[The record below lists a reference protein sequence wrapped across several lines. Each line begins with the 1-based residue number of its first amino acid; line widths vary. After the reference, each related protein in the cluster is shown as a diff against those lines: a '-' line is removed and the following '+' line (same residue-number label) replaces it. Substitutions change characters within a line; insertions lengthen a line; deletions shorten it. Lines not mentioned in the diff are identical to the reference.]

1 MGSILEKKRS
11 MEALPASP
19 VRLFFTSEGRQH
31 TLRIESQKNE
41 TGVLFRICAV
51 LFAHGFTVLSGK
63 VASGP
68 NGIEDEFTMERI
80 DGDPGSD
87 QVLRQMVIDFERLL
101 FHGVSVLEYLQE
113 NQKRIPDRVRR
124 TKGTVRLDQDP
135 PVLRITGSDQPGLL
149 LTLSQA
155 FFLMDLDIEDADIR
169 TDSDGL
175 VRNVFHVNAA
185 DTRLKNAEFRR
196 RLVEE
201 LTDLV

>member
-1 MGSILEKKRS
+1 

-63 VASGP
+63 VATGP

-87 QVLRQMVIDFERLL
+87 QILRQMVIDFERLL

-113 NQKRIPDRVRR
+113 HQKRIPDRMRR
-124 TKGTVRLDQDP
+124 ARGTVRLDQDP
-135 PVLRITGSDQPGLL
+135 PVLRIAGSDQPGLL

-175 VRNVFHVNAA
+175 VRNVFRVNPA

-201 LTDLV
+201 LSDLV

>member
-1 MGSILEKKRS
+1 M
-11 MEALPASP
+11 
-19 VRLFFTSEGRQH
+19 
-31 TLRIESQKNE
+31 RIESRKNE

-63 VASGP
+63 VTSTSE
-68 NGIEDEFTMERI
+68 GIEDEFTMERI
-80 DGDPGSD
+80 DGQPSSD
-87 QVLRQMVIDFERLL
+87 QTLRQMVSDFERLL
-101 FHGVSVLEYLQE
+101 FQGVSVLEYLQE
-113 NQKRIPDRVRR
+113 NHTRIPDRIRR
-124 TKGTVRLDQDP
+124 AKGNVRLEQDP

-155 FFLMDLDIEDADIR
+155 FFLMDLDIADAEIR

-175 VRNVFHVNAA
+175 VRNIFRVNPG
-185 DTRLKNAEFRR
+185 DRRLLNAEFRR